1 MILVMGRRIVGYPD
15 ADRLPDNI
23 CPWTSRKGSLMVRL
37 LLADD
42 HDIVRRG
49 LRDVL
54 TQQRGRENPC
64 GEATT
69 GRPGGR
75 DGGKAEAD
83 DRHPRSL
90 MPQLNGLDAT
100 RHIKKAAPGVEVLI
114 FTVHNSEQLIRE
126 VLAAGARGYLLKSDG
141 LRHIVAAVEA
151 LAQHRPY
158 LTWKASETVLEG
170 FLTSWSSREDAF
182 ADPLTGREREIVQ
195 LLAEGNSSKKISA
208 LLGISVKTVDTHRV
222 TLMRKLGAHSIVDE
236 VRYAIRNNLVQP

>member
-1 MILVMGRRIVGYPD
+1 
-15 ADRLPDNI
+15 
-23 CPWTSRKGSLMVRL
+23 MVRL

-54 TQQRGRENPC
+54 TQQRGWEIC

-69 GRPGGR
+69 GRQAVEMAVRLRPTIAIL
-75 DGGKAEAD
+75 DL
-83 DRHPRSL
+83 S

-114 FTVHNSEQLIRE
+114 FTVHDSEQLIRE

-222 TLMRKLGAHSIVDE
+222 TLMRKLGAHSIVDI

>member
-1 MILVMGRRIVGYPD
+1 
-15 ADRLPDNI
+15 
-23 CPWTSRKGSLMVRL
+23 MVRL

-54 TQQRGRENPC
+54 TQQRGWEIC

-69 GRPGGR
+69 GRQAVEMAVRLRPTIAIL
-75 DGGKAEAD
+75 DL
-83 DRHPRSL
+83 S

-114 FTVHNSEQLIRE
+114 FTVHDFEQLIRE

-222 TLMRKLGAHSIVDE
+222 TLMRKLGAHSIVDI